1 MPRILLAALAALAL
15 LLAACGEDSDDGD
28 GARAGGAGG
37 ERLTIY
43 SGRNEQLVGQLIE
56 RFERETG
63 VATEVRYGESAE
75 LAATLLEEG
84 SKSPAD
90 VFFSQ
95 DAGALGA
102 LQKEDRLA
110 PLDPAL
116 LRQVP
121 ARFRSSQGDWIGA
134 SARARVIAYDKRE
147 LKASELPR
155 SVLDF
160 TGSEWKGRIAWAP
173 TNASFQA
180 FVTALRVDRGDD
192 VARRW
197 LEGIQANDVER
208 YENNIAIRDAIA
220 NGEIETGFIN
230 HYYVAEA
237 IAKEGTD
244 YPVGIYQPPGGDIG
258 SLVNVAGAGIMKSTG
273 HPAAAKRFVEFL
285 FTRVAQEYFAD
296 KTKEYPIVAGVQAE
310 PALIPLK
317 DIQQPDIDLS
327 GIDDLKGTVKLLQDT
342 GAL

>member
-1 MPRILLAALAALAL
+1 MSRILALTLAALAL
-15 LLAACGEDSDDGD
+15 LLVACGEDSDDAGSGSGGSGD
-28 GARAGGAGG
+28 S
-37 ERLTIY
+37 LTIY
-43 SGRNEQLVGQLIE
+43 SGRNEQLVGELIK

-63 VATEVRYGESAE
+63 VKTEVRYGESAE
-75 LAATLLEEG
+75 LAATLLEEAG
-84 SKSPAD
+84 NSPAD

-102 LQKEDRLA
+102 LQKEDLLA
-110 PLDPAL
+110 ALDPAL
-116 LRQVP
+116 LRKVP
-121 ARFRSSQGDWIGA
+121 ARYRSRQGYWIGA
-134 SARARVIAYDKRE
+134 SARARVVAYDKRKLE
-147 LKASELPR
+147 PSDLPK
-155 SVLDF
+155 SILDF
-160 TGSEWKGRIAWAP
+160 TDSKWKGKIAWAP

-180 FVTALRVDRGDD
+180 FITALRVDRGEAA
-192 VARRW
+192 ARRW
-197 LEGIQANDVER
+197 IEGIEANDVER

-244 YPVGIYQPPGGDIG
+244 YPVGIYQTPNGDIG
-258 SLVNVAGAGIMKSTG
+258 SLVNVAGAGILKSTG
-273 HPAAAKRFVEFL
+273 HSAAAKRFVEFL
-285 FTRVAQEYFAD
+285 FTREAQQYFAD
-296 KTKEYPIVAGVQAE
+296 KTKEYPIAAGVKAE

-327 GIDDLKGTVKLLQDT
+327 SIDDLKGTVKLLQDT